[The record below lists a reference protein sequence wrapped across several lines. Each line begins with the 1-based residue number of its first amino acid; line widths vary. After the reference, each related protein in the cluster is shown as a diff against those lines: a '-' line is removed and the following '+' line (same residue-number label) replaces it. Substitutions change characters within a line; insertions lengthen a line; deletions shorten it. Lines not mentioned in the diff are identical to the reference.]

1 MKIALLH
8 LEVSG
13 GPVTDNVEK
22 IIKGIKIA
30 KKSGAEWVIT
40 PETAVQG
47 YFFYKKDKTSI
58 KNLKLKETLKP
69 ILEAVKESNLKLFLG
84 CVAENKEKNEFYNVC
99 HVIDENAKI
108 IFTQSKQTGHSTGSE
123 AWSTKGLPFLTKEI
137 DGLKLGILICSDTWY
152 EDKAKK
158 AKEENIEVIITPAA
172 WPDFDCGGGLPEE
185 AWHRCSKI
193 TKAPIIVCN
202 QTGNKESMDMDSS
215 RSAVIVNE
223 ETILCNVSKEEK
235 VLLFE
240 MDVNSKKI
248 LSTNFEEHI
257 L

>member
-8 LEVSG
+8 LELSG
-13 GPVTDNVEK
+13 GPVLSNVEK

-30 KKSGAEWVIT
+30 KRHGAKWVIT
-40 PETAVQG
+40 PEIAVQG
-47 YFFYKKDKTSI
+47 YFFYKKNKDSI
-58 KNLKLKETLKP
+58 NDLNLKETIKP
-69 ILEAVKESNLKLFLG
+69 ILEAVKIAKLKLFLG
-84 CVAENKEKNEFYNVC
+84 CVAENKEKNELYNAC
-99 HVIDENAKI
+99 HVVDENGNI
-108 IFTQSKQTGHSTGSE
+108 IFTQSKQTGHSTGAE
-123 AWSTKGLPFLTKEI
+123 AWSTKGLPFLSKKI
-137 DGLKLGILICSDTWY
+137 DGLKTGILICSDTWY

-158 AKEENIEVIITPAA
+158 AKDENIEVIITPAA

-202 QTGNKESMDMDSS
+202 QTGNKESMDMNNS
-215 RSAVIVNE
+215 RSVVVANE
-223 ETILCNVSKEEK
+223 ETLLCNFSKEEK

-240 MDVNSKKI
+240 IDVNSKKI
-248 LSTNFEEHI
+248 MSRNFEEYI